1 MPAVVRLGDLS
12 TGHAC
17 FPPTQL
23 VQTASTK
30 SYINGKLVGLA
41 DTQSQFST
49 HVCGITV
56 HPQSGRT
63 IVGGASKSFIEG
75 KPIARIGDD
84 ISCGDACAQGSPNSF
99 VE

>member
-17 FPPTQL
+17 YPPTQL
-23 VQTASTK
+23 VQTAATK
-30 SYINGKLVGLA
+30 SYINGKLVGLQ
-41 DTQSQFST
+41 DPQSQFAS
-49 HVCGITV
+49 HVCGRVT
-56 HPQSGRT
+56 HPQNQRT

-75 KPIARIGDD
+75 KAIARIGDD
-84 ISCGDACAQGSPNSF
+84 ISCGDACAEGSPNTF